1 MSLFN
6 HTHVATSLKRAGL
19 LISFFTITALSAQNL
34 EDVLRYSTDDLN
46 GSARYQAL
54 GGAFGAL
61 GGDLSA
67 ITNNPAGSSVFAFN
81 EAGGTLSV
89 QSFTNDSNFFNENY
103 EADRSSFALDQA
115 GFVLIFINPT
125 NNWDKIAFGFNTQRS
140 NNFNKNLYA
149 QGINDQN
156 GIADYFLPLTQRFNY
171 TAFDLNNSVNNEYS
185 YWGENEGQ
193 DAQLAYMALY
203 TDLIR
208 YNEED
213 DFYFVDDYIGNGS
226 DQYHLLNSRGGQQ
239 VYTIN
244 FSGRYMEK
252 LSLGINLNI
261 HSIDYTQHKES
272 SDLYL
277 DSNRDTNLKEV
288 DYVQDLTVFGSGISV
303 QLGALFKASEVVRL
317 GLNYTSPTY
326 YEIEEEYSEGLEVLL
341 YNNSY
346 KDIYPNIVN
355 LVRPYNLRTPA
366 ILQASMAL
374 VFKDA
379 GLLSIDYGKKN
390 YASAKVD
397 DEFSNPYNSLNT
409 AIDNNLDTASF
420 LRAGAEG
427 RIGDFSLRAGYWF
440 EQSPFTNTAIH
451 SDRTGYSLGFGI
463 RFGNGSLDFA
473 YTQQKKD
480 FQQQFYSIGLT
491 DTAAIAQQ
499 SGTVAVSY
507 NVRF

>member
-6 HTHVATSLKRAGL
+6 HTHVATSLRRTGL

-103 EADRSSFALDQA
+103 EADKSSFALDQA

-125 NNWDKIAFGFNTQRS
+125 SNWDKIAFGFNTQRS

-226 DQYHLLNSRGGQQ
+226 DQ
-239 VYTIN
+239 
-244 FSGRYMEK
+244 
-252 LSLGINLNI
+252 
-261 HSIDYTQHKES
+261 
-272 SDLYL
+272 
-277 DSNRDTNLKEV
+277 
-288 DYVQDLTVFGSGISV
+288 
-303 QLGALFKASEVVRL
+303 
-317 GLNYTSPTY
+317 
-326 YEIEEEYSEGLEVLL
+326 
-341 YNNSY
+341 
-346 KDIYPNIVN
+346 
-355 LVRPYNLRTPA
+355 
-366 ILQASMAL
+366 
-374 VFKDA
+374 
-379 GLLSIDYGKKN
+379 
-390 YASAKVD
+390 
-397 DEFSNPYNSLNT
+397 
-409 AIDNNLDTASF
+409 
-420 LRAGAEG
+420 
-427 RIGDFSLRAGYWF
+427 
-440 EQSPFTNTAIH
+440 
-451 SDRTGYSLGFGI
+451 
-463 RFGNGSLDFA
+463 
-473 YTQQKKD
+473 
-480 FQQQFYSIGLT
+480 
-491 DTAAIAQQ
+491 
-499 SGTVAVSY
+499 
-507 NVRF
+507 